1 MMDHRGLN
9 GSYYSFCK
17 GKVVG
22 DDTYHCKEC
31 ETCSG
36 LDHWHSHRYSF
47 SYPSLTRPLSHCLSL
62 PPSLPPSLSLLPSL
76 PPISPSG
83 SLHVYSQPLSFLF
96 FSPSLFSNR
105 HKNVE
110 APCEPSQDSKLL
122 YPIPLSGKLLATRCD
137 VYVER
142 EGRWRGDGG
151 EMEREVE
158 REMEGRGREWE
169 SGTCPL
175 LTFFLI
181 LFLVFFSSHRLPVNE
196 SGNASGVD
204 ETDEPYWPSPKHIEG
219 ITPFLL
225 FSYSSSFLL
234 FSPLFFSSLVL
245 SPSNKLDKRKI
256 SVRME
261 IGMIS
266 EASSVGVSPLF
277 STYSSPP
284 PLLPSSP
291 PPLLPLLLPSPLS
304 PPPLLSSII
313 LIPF

>member
-1 MMDHRGLN
+1 M
-9 GSYYSFCK
+9 
-17 GKVVG
+17 
-22 DDTYHCKEC
+22 
-31 ETCSG
+31 
-36 LDHWHSHRYSF
+36 
-47 SYPSLTRPLSHCLSL
+47 
-62 PPSLPPSLSLLPSL
+62 
-76 PPISPSG
+76 
-83 SLHVYSQPLSFLF
+83 
-96 FSPSLFSNR
+96 
-105 HKNVE
+105 
-110 APCEPSQDSKLL
+110 
-122 YPIPLSGKLLATRCD
+122 
-137 VYVER
+137 
-142 EGRWRGDGG
+142 EGRWRGGGEGDGG
-151 EMEREVE
+151 EREGV
-158 REMEGRGREWE
+158 GEWNM
-169 SGTCPL
+169 S
-175 LTFFLI
+175 FINFLSYS
-181 LFLVFFSSHRLPVNE
+181 FSCFFSSHRLPVNE

-291 PPLLPLLLPSPLS
+291 PPLLPSS
-304 PPPLLSSII
+304 PPPLLPLLLPSSP
-313 LIPF
+313 LPSHLLPSSPPSFLFPSSM